1 MVIRNIQ
8 NHIIMPENKT
18 NGGSGTDSSASSS
31 AGVRLSNSDREKLQ
45 KKRRK
50 NGLCP
55 NCGEVHTHKKNWK
68 HKMVPQVSSVYSYYY
83 IYIDIHLYNLS
94 KYAMHLYLL

>member
-1 MVIRNIQ
+1 
-8 NHIIMPENKT
+8 MPENKK

-31 AGVRLSNSDREKLQ
+31 AEVRVSNSDREKLQ

-68 HKMVPQVSSVYSYYY
+68 HKMVPQVSSYFSICLFILLYIHRYSSLQF
-83 IYIDIHLYNLS
+83 I
-94 KYAMHLYLL
+94 